1 MTVPEAAIKV
11 LQDNPN
17 GLSAKMI
24 TDSGYDIDELITMVS
39 SKGGT
44 TIAGLEQLRAGNLEQ
59 VVENACKACTKRAY
73 ELSK

>member
-24 TDSGYDIDELITMVS
+24 TDEIL
-39 SKGGT
+39 
-44 TIAGLEQLRAGNLEQ
+44 
-59 VVENACKACTKRAY
+59 KRKLHLLPA
-73 ELSK
+73 K